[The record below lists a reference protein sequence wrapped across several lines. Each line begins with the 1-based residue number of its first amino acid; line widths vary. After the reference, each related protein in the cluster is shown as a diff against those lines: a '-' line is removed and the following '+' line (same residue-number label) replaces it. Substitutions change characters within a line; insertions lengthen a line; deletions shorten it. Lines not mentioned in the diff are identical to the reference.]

1 MHITAV
7 RRSAWG
13 KPVDAAAEAALD
25 AKGLWG
31 QMSSLTGQADI
42 IILATSQDATTRG
55 FVNQAFLSACKPG
68 VIIVNVARGKHC
80 FLHPQCWLID
90 HEGSNLVTFVGTM
103 AMPLRLYSSEK
114 VLQYHSSVPQIF
126 CRWLVGL

>member
-13 KPVDAAAEAALD
+13 EAEAAAAEAALD

-55 FVNQAFLSACKPG
+55 FVNKAFLSACKPG
-68 VIIVNVARGKHC
+68 VIIVNVARGEHC
-80 FLHPQCWLID
+80 SLCEQCWLFKHGVHD
-90 HEGSNLVTFVGTM
+90 LATFVGTM
-103 AMPLRLYSSEK
+103 AMHLRL
-114 VLQYHSSVPQIF
+114 
-126 CRWLVGL
+126 

>member
-13 KPVDAAAEAALD
+13 KAEDTAAEAALD

-55 FVNQAFLSACKPG
+55 FVNKAFLSACKPG

-80 FLHPQCWLID
+80 FLYNRCWLFHD
-90 HEGSNLVTFVGTM
+90 GVQNLATFVGTM
-103 AMPLRLYSSEK
+103 AMHPRL
-114 VLQYHSSVPQIF
+114 
-126 CRWLVGL
+126 

>member
-13 KPVDAAAEAALD
+13 QADDAAAEAALD

-31 QMSSLTGQADI
+31 QMGSLTGQADI

-55 FVNQAFLSACKPG
+55 FVNKAFLSACKPG

-80 FLHPQCWLID
+80 LLCGTCWLPPHGASD
-90 HEGSNLVTFVGTM
+90 PVTFARPHGD
-103 AMPLRLYSSEK
+103 ASET
-114 VLQYHSSVPQIF
+114 VVSV
-126 CRWLVGL
+126 

>member
-13 KPVDAAAEAALD
+13 KPEDAAAEAALD

-55 FVNQAFLSACKPG
+55 FVNKAFLSACKPG

-80 FLHPQCWLID
+80 FLCDRCWLFD
-90 HEGSNLVTFVGTM
+90 HGNQNLVIFVRSM
-103 AMPLRLYSSEK
+103 AMHLRL
-114 VLQYHSSVPQIF
+114 
-126 CRWLVGL
+126 